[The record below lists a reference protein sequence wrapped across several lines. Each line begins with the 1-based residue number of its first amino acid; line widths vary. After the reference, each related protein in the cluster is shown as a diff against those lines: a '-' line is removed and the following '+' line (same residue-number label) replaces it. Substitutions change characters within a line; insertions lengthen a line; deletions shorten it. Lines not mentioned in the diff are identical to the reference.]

1 MKKLV
6 SILILVFFI
15 CSCASMGQKETTG
28 TGVGALGGAA
38 TGAAIGAA
46 TGGGNHPSRI
56 LIGAVVGALAGGV
69 LGNRVGAYMDDQD
82 RALQSAMSNSIAQN
96 QAYVTRENEKTLV
109 ATFKSEV
116 MFDTGSAIMKPGG
129 YDELD
134 RVVNV
139 LNKYPQTTV
148 RIEGYTDE
156 IGSEQS
162 NIELSEKRAVA
173 VQNALIRRGVAPGRM
188 MAVGMGKCCPISSD
202 KAQNRRVNLVI
213 VGNQ

>member
-1 MKKLV
+1 MKQIIA
-6 SILILVFFI
+6 ILISALFI
-15 CSCASMGQKETTG
+15 CSCASMGQKEQTG
-28 TGVGALGGAA
+28 TGVGAVGGAVA
-38 TGAAIGAA
+38 GGAIGAA
-46 TGGGNHPSRI
+46 TGGGPWRI
-56 LIGAVVGALAGGV
+56 LTGAAIGAVGGALT
-69 LGNRVGAYMDDQD
+69 GNLIGKYMDDQD
-82 RALQSAMSNSIAQN
+82 RALQAAMSNSIAQN

-162 NIELSEKRAVA
+162 NIELSEKRAIA

-188 MAVGMGKCCPISSD
+188 LAVGMGKCCPISSD

-213 VGNQ
+213 VGNA

>member
-1 MKKLV
+1 MKKIIA
-6 SILILVFFI
+6 ILISALFI
-15 CSCASMGQKETTG
+15 CSCASMGQNQQTG
-28 TGVGALGGAA
+28 TGVGAVGGAVA
-38 TGAAIGAA
+38 GGAIGAA
-46 TGGGNHPSRI
+46 TGGGPWRI
-56 LIGAVVGALAGGV
+56 LTGAAIGAVGGALT
-69 LGNRVGAYMDDQD
+69 GNLIGKYMDDQD
-82 RALQSAMSNSIAQN
+82 RALQAAMSNSIAQN

-162 NIELSEKRAVA
+162 NIELSEKRAIA

-188 MAVGMGKCCPISSD
+188 LAVGMGKCCPISSD

-213 VGNQ
+213 VGNA

>member
-28 TGVGALGGAA
+28 TGVGAVGGAVA
-38 TGAAIGAA
+38 GGAIGAA
-46 TGGGNHPSRI
+46 TGGGPWRI
-56 LIGAVVGALAGGV
+56 LTGAAIGAVGGALT
-69 LGNRVGAYMDDQD
+69 GNLVGKYMDDQD

-116 MFDTGSAIMKPGG
+116 MFDTGSAVMKPGG

-188 MAVGMGKCCPISSD
+188 LAVGMGKCCPISSD